1 MPCLFSA
8 LVGSLAILQ
17 STLIALAYTG
27 NSERKADQ
35 LLKQVRQELE
45 AVMKRGDAR

>member
-8 LVGSLAILQ
+8 LVGSLGILQ

-27 NSERKADQ
+27 NGERKADQ
-35 LLKQVRQELE
+35 LLEQTRQALE
-45 AVMKRGDAR
+45 AIAGKNFD